1 MTWQKLS
8 SVEKYKNR
16 YMTVTEDEVLT
27 DHGDKVV
34 YGIVHKEPFAVAI
47 PWDGSKTVLVGQ
59 YRYPIDSFSW
69 EFPMGHYESIH
80 KSVEDAAKVE
90 LHEETGIQAQRIVEI
105 GIFTWALV
113 TTLKRV
119 CIPRYRSKNWRPSV
133 GTIRTGDANEVGY
146 A

>member
-113 TTLKRV
+113 TTQKGMYSSLP
-119 CIPRYRSKNWRPSV
+119 I
-133 GTIRTGDANEVGY
+133 
-146 A
+146 